1 MNIAQLLLSRKLLTS
16 TQVDEA
22 HALHT
27 AEGLRLD
34 RAIIQLG
41 FLSEQSMLE
50 LMSEQHHLPLVKLV
64 DVTIPPQTHRA
75 LLSPDCLS
83 QADDPHRAGE
93 WHAPRRHQ

>member
-1 MNIAQLLLSRKLLTS
+1 MNIAELLLSRKLLTS

-27 AEGLRLD
+27 TEGLRLD

-50 LMSEQHHLPLVKLV
+50 LMSEHLHLPLVKLE
-64 DVTIPPQTHRA
+64 DVTIPPETLRA
-75 LLSPDCLS
+75 LPARIVYRKRLIPIGRVNGTLRV
-83 QADDPHRAGE
+83 AT
-93 WHAPRRHQ
+93 